1 MVGRKNALIV
11 RKVSNPFSL
20 LLSTGQPKPTA
31 HKQDSLAPR
40 MRSGGVGG
48 KQS

>member
-31 HKQDSLAPR
+31 VNKIRWLPEE
-40 MRSGGVGG
+40 GVAA
-48 KQS
+48 